1 MTDTGSCQDANA
13 APRPSDQRRRP
24 LLATL
29 RNQIE
34 TIHPPRLQIDR
45 LLVPAEVLVS
55 WQLLQNHLTK
65 VPRESSA
72 LEGFKGEDCSLDAST
87 LLVAFILKNSQF

>member
-1 MTDTGSCQDANA
+1 MKRDREQL
-13 APRPSDQRRRP
+13 PVRRP
-24 LLATL
+24 TVRRDLQINADDLCWR

-34 TIHPPRLQIDR
+34 TIHPAWLQIDR

-55 WQLLQNHLTK
+55 WQLLQNHLAK

-72 LEGFKGEDCSLDAST
+72 VEEDYSLDAST